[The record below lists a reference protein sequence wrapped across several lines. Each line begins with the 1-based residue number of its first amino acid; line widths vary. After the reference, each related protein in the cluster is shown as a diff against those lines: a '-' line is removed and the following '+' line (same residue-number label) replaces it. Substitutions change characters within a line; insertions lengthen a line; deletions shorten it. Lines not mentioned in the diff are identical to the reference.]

1 MGQATEI
8 LNQVSK
14 GSIDLILSSASDK
27 KLLNDFNKNVTSQNP
42 GSIAQMRR
50 EVTFRNSNLT
60 ALAAISYGQENL
72 RVDTESLWH
81 RVTKQIEG
89 IDL

>member
-14 GSIDLILSSASDK
+14 GSIDLILSSAGDEK
-27 KLLNDFNKNVTSQNP
+27 MLNMLNKNETSQNP
-42 GSIAQMRR
+42 GSIAAMRR

-60 ALAAISYGQENL
+60 ALAAISYG
-72 RVDTESLWH
+72 
-81 RVTKQIEG
+81 
-89 IDL
+89 